1 MGAALLPPPPP
12 PVFFLC
18 FCDALEV
25 SRRCYGRGGGAT
37 HAYTPAPP
45 PTPTRPL
52 SLTTYYRQSRFP
64 HTPLLTLPL
73 HPPNLP
79 GHIPL
84 TPPPLHPQVEH
95 EFIADDDD
103 DDAEND
109 VDKLQDGAE
118 GIDTTQ
124 RDEASESGLNSV

>member
-1 MGAALLPPPPP
+1 MLRTRRWCHTRLHPCPPPQLPPDPLALLLTTVSHVSLTPP
-12 PVFFLC
+12 FLL
-18 FCDALEV
+18 F
-25 SRRCYGRGGGAT
+25 R
-37 HAYTPAPP
+37 YTPLIF
-45 PTPTRPL
+45 RDI
-52 SLTTYYRQSRFP
+52 SLFP
-64 HTPLLTLPL
+64 
-73 HPPNLP
+73 
-79 GHIPL
+79 
-84 TPPPLHPQVEH
+84 PPPLHPQVEH

>member
-1 MGAALLPPPPP
+1 MLWKFHVGVTDEEVVPHTLTPLP
-12 PVFFLC
+12 
-18 FCDALEV
+18 
-25 SRRCYGRGGGAT
+25 
-37 HAYTPAPP
+37 PP

-84 TPPPLHPQVEH
+84 TPPPSPP
-95 EFIADDDD
+95 
-103 DDAEND
+103 
-109 VDKLQDGAE
+109 
-118 GIDTTQ
+118 
-124 RDEASESGLNSV
+124 SGGTRVHRR